1 MAQELVQ
8 RPVAVIAT
16 AGGTPSAVAA
26 KAATSSVPIIFLTGG
41 DPVRLGLVESLSR
54 PGGNATGIGQFAT
67 ILATKRVDLLRELL
81 PTASSVMHLFN
92 PKNRNAEIEVAEVQ
106 QAAQALRWTLHFAS
120 ASTDLEIEGAFET
133 IARTVADALLVMT
146 DPFFDSRRER
156 LVTLTMRQAI
166 PAIYGQREYAHAGG
180 LMSYGTNFADTYR
193 QAGGYAARVLGGAKP
208 ADLPVAQPI
217 KFELVINL
225 RTAKALG
232 LSIPLALQAQADEV
246 RRREV
251 MVGLVAAAWPQS
263 AGAQAPNPNRRLG
276 ILTTTGENDPE
287 WKAERTAFLE
297 ALKGF
302 GWTEGQNLHVDY
314 RFAAGDANRAAAFAK
329 ELVNLKPD
337 ALLTRSTTS
346 VKALLAATR
355 TIPIVFVSVS
365 DPVGEKF
372 AASLARPGGNAT
384 GFTNVE
390 PTMGGKWLEMLKEI
404 VPGVRQV
411 GVLYNPKVAVAGGA
425 FFVTSD

>member
-1 MAQELVQ
+1 MAVLGGAAAWPIAAQAQQPAMPVIGFLSSRSPAESAHLVAAFRLGLQEAGFVEGRNVHIEYRWAEGSYDRLREMAQELVQ

-193 QAGGYAARVLGGAKP
+193 QAGAYAARVLGGAKP

-246 RRREV
+246 IE
-251 MVGLVAAAWPQS
+251 
-263 AGAQAPNPNRRLG
+263 
-276 ILTTTGENDPE
+276 
-287 WKAERTAFLE
+287 
-297 ALKGF
+297 
-302 GWTEGQNLHVDY
+302 
-314 RFAAGDANRAAAFAK
+314 
-329 ELVNLKPD
+329 
-337 ALLTRSTTS
+337 
-346 VKALLAATR
+346 
-355 TIPIVFVSVS
+355 
-365 DPVGEKF
+365 
-372 AASLARPGGNAT
+372 
-384 GFTNVE
+384 
-390 PTMGGKWLEMLKEI
+390 
-404 VPGVRQV
+404 
-411 GVLYNPKVAVAGGA
+411 
-425 FFVTSD
+425 